1 MKALVVYANET
12 EFNKNANFSKLK
24 FLLESLGFTVVNAW
38 LSVSPSDDEYI
49 SNDEI
54 KEYDLI
60 IQKGVDLE
68 LKCNARVI
76 HIDNGNPKALDSDP
90 TIFGELTH
98 AQHEVITKVTNRIA
112 LREQFE
118 TWRMV
123 IFATFASI
131 AGCIWLAT
139 AIAKYFYK

>member
-24 FLLESLGFTVVNAW
+24 FFLESLGFTVVNAW
-38 LSVSPSDDEYI
+38 FSVSPCDDEYI

-60 IQKGVDLE
+60 IQKGVDLG
-68 LKCNARVI
+68 LKCKARII
-76 HIDNGNPKALDSDP
+76 HVDNGHPKALDSDS
-90 TIFGELTH
+90 TIPGELTH
-98 AQHEVITKVTNRIA
+98 AQHEAITNVTRKIT
-112 LREQFE
+112 LREKFE
-118 TWRMV
+118 TWRLI
-123 IFATFASI
+123 IFATLASI

-139 AIAKYFYK
+139 AIVKYFYK